1 MVPYHRRNQLSHFAE
16 LTDGSRLY
24 VVSPLQGIGGT
35 AQPVLIQAGKH
46 LSTKRKETYRY
57 AFMQK
62 PFYHLKALFY

>member
-35 AQPVLIQAGKH
+35 AQPVLIQAGRH

-62 PFYHLKALFY
+62 PLYRPKALFY